1 MTCTSAPLLTRSE
14 FARAFRLTN
23 RTVSNMIRDGLPIA
37 SGTGNINDPYR
48 FDLYDSVL
56 WMLNREAVKSNG
68 KRIFT
73 GFSYE

>member
-1 MTCTSAPLLTRSE
+1 
-14 FARAFRLTN
+14 
-23 RTVSNMIRDGLPIA
+23 MIRDGLPIA

-68 KRIFT
+68 KRVFT
-73 GFSYE
+73 GFNYE